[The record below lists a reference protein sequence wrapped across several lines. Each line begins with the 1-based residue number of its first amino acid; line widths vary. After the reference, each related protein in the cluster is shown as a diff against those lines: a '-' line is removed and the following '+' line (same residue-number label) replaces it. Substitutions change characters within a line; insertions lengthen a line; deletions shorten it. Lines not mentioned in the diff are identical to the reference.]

1 MPGGDT
7 TWTGYFKCRKVKTGF
22 CRNRSMQ
29 STSSGTLIRWKSG
42 QTTFVPLWDRMEGA
56 WLRTLET
63 IVWNPLPPDF
73 PCYTPP
79 SPSTKKPVQQAPS
92 PSWFLFLTP
101 TKARATGTLSLLVS
115 FATPLLVLNKMKR
128 FHIGCENPVLVPC
141 FISHSEQCWF
151 CTERAE
157 KWPSFLKLCFSP
169 LILSNS
175 VQQIKEILYFFRAYR
190 HK

>member
-7 TWTGYFKCRKVKTGF
+7 TWTGYFKCREVKTGF

-29 STSSGTLIRWKSG
+29 SSFSGTLICWKSG

-79 SPSTKKPVQQAPS
+79 SPSTKKTS
-92 PSWFLFLTP
+92 
-101 TKARATGTLSLLVS
+101 ATGTLSFLVSIPNPNKSLGYWDPPSPVS
-115 FATPLLVLNKMKR
+115 FATHLLVRNKMTR
-128 FHIGCENPVLVPC
+128 STIGCNTSVSGPC
-141 FISHSEQCWF
+141 FISQSQVSCLCAMSDALAAAVVAGWSE
-151 CTERAE
+151 
-157 KWPSFLKLCFSP
+157 
-169 LILSNS
+169 I
-175 VQQIKEILYFFRAYR
+175 
-190 HK
+190 